1 MGCSRVTH
9 SLHLNEENLADYLIS
24 VGFIPRSQEVRIESA
39 GPGNINWVRRV
50 RCHPAGGS
58 WVVKQARPALER
70 FPEYRV
76 STERLVFE
84 ARYLETARAF
94 DATGVLVGVEFFD
107 PDSRVLIL
115 EDLVGCPRLT
125 LVLAE
130 GQSGLSRVREC
141 ARALGAFLGAV
152 HAGTRDPVLATQVAN
167 QEMQGLHGDHI
178 FVLPFRDNAFP
189 LSPALAERARRVRA
203 DRSLVE
209 TIDAAH
215 ARYLEPVGAL
225 VHGDVQPDNVL
236 IGERGPRL
244 LDAEIAHV
252 GDPAFDL
259 GIFLAHLLLPPLAA
273 GEPERAADCLHSAWS
288 AYTEAHGSEALVD
301 FAGVARYA
309 GIELLRRTLGAARV
323 DAVARDE
330 AGLAAVDAGVRLV
343 TTAPESPARMVSI
356 ASS

>member
-1 MGCSRVTH
+1 MACSRVTY
-9 SLHLNEENLADYLIS
+9 SLRLNEENLPDYLKS
-24 VGFIPRSQEVRIESA
+24 VGFLPQSQEIRIESA
-39 GPGNINWVRRV
+39 GHGNINWVRRI

-125 LVLAE
+125 MILAE
-130 GQSGLSRVREC
+130 GQTGLSQARDC

-152 HAGTRDPVLATQVAN
+152 HAGTRDPVLTERFAN
-167 QEMQGLHGDHI
+167 QEMQRLHGNHI

-189 LSPALAERARRVRA
+189 LSPALAERARRLRD
-203 DRSLVE
+203 DRSLVA

-236 IGERGPRL
+236 IGERGPKL

-252 GDPAFDL
+252 GDPAFDM
-259 GIFLAHLLLPPLAA
+259 GTFLAHLLLPSLAA
-273 GEPERAADCLHSAWS
+273 GKPERAAACLDSAWS
-288 AYTEAHGSEALVD
+288 AYSEAHGSEALAD
-301 FAGVARYA
+301 FARVARYA
-309 GIELLRRTLGAARV
+309 GIELLRRTLGAARI

-330 AGLAAVDAGVRLV
+330 AGLAVVDAGVRLV
-343 TTAPESPARMVSI
+343 TTPPQSPAGMLS
-356 ASS
+356 